1 MPLGIYILAWILYS
15 FLFFDDLP
23 YYYDIILG
31 IIPRFS
37 EDFSTKTFLYISGA
51 FLLVYVY
58 LIFKNLKT
66 VKAWDDIN
74 QTKDDLNIPN
84 PHKDSWSNEELLHI
98 RYSTIGIIMV
108 VVGIIIHFLLL

>member
-1 MPLGIYILAWILYS
+1 MYVEVQRYNFNGDTLNLESLIKSPSHWLGNLNFSNFTGPAIYRLKEPQFNKSIGVER
-15 FLFFDDLP
+15 P
-23 YYYDIILG
+23 
-31 IIPRFS
+31 
-37 EDFSTKTFLYISGA
+37 
-51 FLLVYVY
+51 V
-58 LIFKNLKT
+58 FKNLKT